1 MNLADAP
8 GGARKLLKLRPSLLL
23 TLVRHGQS
31 EGNRQ
36 QLIQGQSDYP
46 LSELGVRQAEALRH
60 HLVERGVTFDAV
72 YSSDLQRARQTCD
85 VVAGGLPVTEDQ
97 RLREKNYGVC
107 ENQPV
112 SELFVPAGG
121 ESQQQVRARA
131 GAFFRDV
138 CQHHLS
144 DQCTRVLVTSHGC
157 LIREL
162 IGHLFETYHGNL
174 KKADANRIAPN
185 TGVSVVH
192 VARAG
197 SEPDSLTLHFLK
209 MHSDE
214 HLGNVAST
222 APPGV

>member
-72 YSSDLQRARQTCD
+72 YSSDLQRARQH
-85 VVAGGLPVTEDQ
+85 Q

-107 ENQPV
+107 ENQP
-112 SELFVPAGG
+112 
-121 ESQQQVRARA
+121 
-131 GAFFRDV
+131 
-138 CQHHLS
+138 
-144 DQCTRVLVTSHGC
+144 
-157 LIREL
+157 
-162 IGHLFETYHGNL
+162 TYHGNL